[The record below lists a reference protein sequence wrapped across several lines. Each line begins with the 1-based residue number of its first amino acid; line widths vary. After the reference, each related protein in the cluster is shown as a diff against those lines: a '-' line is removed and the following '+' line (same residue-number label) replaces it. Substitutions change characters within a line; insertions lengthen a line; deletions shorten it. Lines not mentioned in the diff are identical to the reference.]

1 MVQDNP
7 SVGVRSIKNMPSFA
21 PALETTLHNALTH
34 ASERRHEYATLE
46 HLLLAL
52 IDDEHA
58 SKVMPARSEE
68 HTSELQSLMRISYAV
83 FCLTKKL
90 PRRLRSEMNTYEL
103 NPTTLTRSAA
113 DYQHT

>member
-1 MVQDNP
+1 
-7 SVGVRSIKNMPSFA
+7 MPSFA

-58 SKVMPARSEE
+58 SKVMQACGVVDDHLAGCFVRD
-68 HTSELQSLMRISYAV
+68 ELAGQV
-83 FCLTKKL
+83 
-90 PRRLRSEMNTYEL
+90 EG
-103 NPTTLTRSAA
+103 
-113 DYQHT
+113 